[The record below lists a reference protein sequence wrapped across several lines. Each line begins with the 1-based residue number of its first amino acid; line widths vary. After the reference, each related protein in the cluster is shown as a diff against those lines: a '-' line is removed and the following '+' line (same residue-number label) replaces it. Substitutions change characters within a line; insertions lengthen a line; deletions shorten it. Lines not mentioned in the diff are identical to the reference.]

1 MFKERYQ
8 KLHNSIVPDETMI
21 SNVIRRAQQYECKQR
36 LSGWQRGL
44 CAAAA
49 IICVMPLAAASSTGY
64 QVMYAVSPQATQF
77 FTPVQRAD
85 EDQGIRMEV
94 ESASVHG
101 NTVEVYVSFQ
111 DLEGSRI
118 DGTTDLYDSY
128 SIGRPF
134 SSAGCCFFDSFDEE
148 TGKARFLISITE
160 WENQKIT
167 GKKVTFSVRGILSG
181 KKIYDHIDIPIEL
194 SAVPDVEKTQQVYA
208 CGGGGLDYPQDRNDF
223 RSLVP
228 GRAMKEFP
236 VEGIDLT
243 GIGYI
248 DGSLHLQTAVCYRN
262 GMDNHGYFYLT
273 DKAGNT
279 IHSNYT
285 FGFRENEETENRI
298 DYNNY
303 IFDIPRDEIGQYTL
317 HGWFSSGGTLTK
329 GDWRVTFPI
338 EQAP

>member
-128 SIGRPF
+128 SLGRPF
-134 SSAGCCFFDSFDEE
+134 SSAGGCLFYRFDEE
-148 TGKARFLISITE
+148 TGKAGFLISD
-160 WENQKIT
+160 
-167 GKKVTFSVRGILSG
+167 V
-181 KKIYDHIDIPIEL
+181 PEL
-194 SAVPDVEKTQQVYA
+194 HVGVLAEQRA
-208 CGGGGLDYPQDRNDF
+208 GLAAETDF
-223 RSLVP
+223 GVVDEFIVSNSNPVV
-228 GRAMKEFP
+228 GRALFEFAAL
-236 VEGIDLT
+236 GC
-243 GIGYI
+243 G
-248 DGSLHLQTAVCYRN
+248 
-262 GMDNHGYFYLT
+262 
-273 DKAGNT
+273 
-279 IHSNYT
+279 
-285 FGFRENEETENRI
+285 
-298 DYNNY
+298 
-303 IFDIPRDEIGQYTL
+303 
-317 HGWFSSGGTLTK
+317 
-329 GDWRVTFPI
+329 
-338 EQAP
+338 